1 MASAIIH
8 ICVAKKVNE
17 YLKLKEKELFLG
29 AIAPDLSKQIN
40 QTKIK
45 SHFLSSLRNVPDIN
59 LFMHKYKNKIK
70 TAYDYGYLIHLY
82 TDKVWYSD
90 LQKELIGDK
99 GKALLNSSDVK
110 GNDEAIRN
118 LYYNDYT
125 NMNIK
130 LIDKYNL
137 DLTLFYEDF
146 EVPNTCIKE
155 IPIKKLNILIEKMGI
170 IIANSHNRRN
180 RVFDYSKVNDFIN
193 DVSDEIID
201 FLKKNNL

>member
-1 MASAIIH
+1 MASAIMH

-17 YLKLKEKELFLG
+17 YLKFNEKELFLG
-29 AIAPDLSKQIN
+29 AIAPDISKQIK

-45 SHFLSSLRNVPDIN
+45 SHFLSSTPDVPDIK
-59 LFMHKYKNKIK
+59 LFMHKYKSKIK
-70 TAYDYGYLIHLY
+70 TPFDYGYLIHLY
-82 TDKVWYSD
+82 TDKVWYLKRNNEIIGKSGNKLINSD
-90 LQKELIGDK
+90 EISNDKETIRE
-99 GKALLNSSDVK
+99 LL
-110 GNDEAIRN
+110 
-118 LYYNDYT
+118 YNDYT

-146 EVPNTCIKE
+146 EAPSTCVKE
-155 IPIKKLNILIEKMGI
+155 IPIKKLNVLIDKMGI

-180 RVFDYSKVNDFIN
+180 RVLDYSKVITFIN
-193 DVSDEIID
+193 ETADEIIE